1 MGLELKPVHDALH
14 RLLEPANVRMFADL
28 AEHPRTVAVA
38 KNTKLDRE
46 RTEFY
51 DAAWARC
58 ESFLRVAQSAYVARL
73 PEEGRPGVDD
83 LPTDPS
89 LLAPAFRERLRAA
102 MRIPAI
108 EALFPTPWTPAAR
121 RMLPSPSPQF
131 TATAMWGPIL
141 AWSALELLAESIDI
155 EEPERV
161 ALDLF
166 DRLRLREPFAH
177 SFTALGFEGDEG
189 WRVAARIKVVLLTGA
204 DVGKA
209 DEAPAEHEIP
219 TVAEPA
225 VPEVAVVAE
234 PTVEASPAQP
244 APETPETPDDEKLAL
259 APALWRDPD
268 VRWLTGV
275 HEAEGHLYLVREQY
289 EELLWWLL
297 MPSLLRL
304 AGEPTPS
311 RDQVKELSKTVE
323 EAMASAEAA
332 KYRIDH
338 LLGAVEAPTENE
350 PQSAAPEDQLDTIEE
365 GTAPSIEPVPDP
377 PK

>member
-1 MGLELKPVHDALH
+1 
-14 RLLEPANVRMFADL
+14 
-28 AEHPRTVAVA
+28 
-38 KNTKLDRE
+38 
-46 RTEFY
+46 
-51 DAAWARC
+51 
-58 ESFLRVAQSAYVARL
+58 
-73 PEEGRPGVDD
+73 
-83 LPTDPS
+83 
-89 LLAPAFRERLRAA
+89 
-102 MRIPAI
+102 
-108 EALFPTPWTPAAR
+108 
-121 RMLPSPSPQF
+121 
-131 TATAMWGPIL
+131 MWGPIL

-323 EAMASAEAA
+323 EALASAEAA

-338 LLGAVEAPTENE
+338 LLGAVEAPTEDE